1 MMTPAPVESKVAL
14 VILAIMLSVA
24 VYSEIKNSR
33 IPNGVTF
40 MGMAAGLALGYL
52 QGMPAF
58 WLSLGGLLTGFGFL
72 FIFYIF
78 GGVGGGD
85 VKLMGAAGALMGA
98 RLIQPALF
106 YTALAGL
113 CLALMMVIWRKD
125 LWRRIEGGARRLFR
139 REKSEAARSDI
150 LEPVL
155 VPYGLAIAIG
165 CEMAMLLCGTK

>member
-1 MMTPAPVESKVAL
+1 M
-14 VILAIMLSVA
+14 
-24 VYSEIKNSR
+24 
-33 IPNGVTF
+33 
-40 MGMAAGLALGYL
+40 
-52 QGMPAF
+52 
-58 WLSLGGLLTGFGFL
+58 
-72 FIFYIF
+72 
-78 GGVGGGD
+78 
-85 VKLMGAAGALMGA
+85 
-98 RLIQPALF
+98 F